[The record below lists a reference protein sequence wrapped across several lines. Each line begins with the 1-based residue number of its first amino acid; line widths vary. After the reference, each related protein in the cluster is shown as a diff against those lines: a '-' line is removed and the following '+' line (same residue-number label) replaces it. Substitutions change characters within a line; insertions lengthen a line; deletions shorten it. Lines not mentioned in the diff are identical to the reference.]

1 MIVIARRLA
10 GVLPYRA
17 IYFPSEKDISKLTS
31 ELRSTEMMRLFY
43 TQHDLETSPTL
54 IRRETAL
61 TVLNDLREPADR
73 IWGKFERPTRQEIRQ
88 AEKLGDRVEIIS
100 NGPTALHDFLSVYNA
115 FAASKPGVWTLSR
128 RAAERYAYNSDVRVL
143 YLDGR
148 PAVVNMVMRD
158 PEAHRVRGI
167 FSASRRLEAADKRN
181 ARIFG
186 HLNRLLHWRNMLL
199 YQEQG
204 FTTYD
209 WGGVTRD
216 AADGIAKFK
225 RSFGGQL
232 VLENIYFCARA
243 RRLSTGLLML
253 YQNLSARGRHLRRA
267 LREQAATTNS

>member
-31 ELRSTEMMRLFY
+31 ELRPTEMMRLFY
-43 TQHDLETSPTL
+43 TQHELAASPTL

-73 IWGKFERPTRQEIRQ
+73 IWRKFERFTRQEIRQ
-88 AEKLGDRVEIIS
+88 AERLGDRVEIIS
-100 NGPTALHDFLSVYNA
+100 NGPAPLHDFLSVYNA
-115 FAASKPGVWTLSR
+115 FATSKPGVWALSR
-128 RAAERYAYNSDVRVL
+128 RAAERYACNSDVRVL
-143 YLDGR
+143 YLDGQ

-158 PEAHRVRGI
+158 PEASRVRGI
-167 FSASRRLEAADKRN
+167 FSASRRLEAADKKN

-204 FTTYD
+204 FATYD
-209 WGGVTRD
+209 WGGVTPD

-232 VLENIYFCARA
+232 VRENVYLCARA
-243 RRLSTGLLML
+243 RRLGVGVLLL

>member
-73 IWGKFERPTRQEIRQ
+73 IWGKFERPTPQEIRQ
-88 AEKLGDRVEIIS
+88 AEKLGDRIEIIS
-100 NGPTALHDFLSVYNA
+100 NGPAALHDFLSVYNA
-115 FAASKPGVWTLSR
+115 FAASKPGVWALSW
-128 RAAERYAYNSDVRVL
+128 RAAERYACNSDVRVL

-158 PEAHRVRGI
+158 AEAHRVRGI

-186 HLNRLLHWRNMLL
+186 HFNRLLHWRNMLL

-209 WGGVTRD
+209 CGGVTPD
-216 AADGIAKFK
+216 AGDGIAKFK

-243 RRLSTGLLML
+243 RRLSTGVLML

>member
-10 GVLPYRA
+10 GILPYRA
-17 IYFPSEKDISKLTS
+17 IYFPSEKDIGKLTS

-43 TQHDLETSPTL
+43 TQHDLEASPTL

-73 IWGKFERPTRQEIRQ
+73 IWGKFERFTRQEIRQ

-100 NGPTALHDFLSVYNA
+100 NGPAALPDFLSVYNA
-115 FAASKPGVWTLSR
+115 FAASRPGVWALSR
-128 RAAERYAYNSDVRVL
+128 RAAGRYASNSDVRVL
-143 YLDGR
+143 YLDGQ

-158 PEAHRVRGI
+158 PQAHRVRGI
-167 FSASRRLEAADKRN
+167 FSASRRLEATDKRN
-181 ARIFG
+181 ARLFG

-204 FTTYD
+204 FRTYD
-209 WGGVTRD
+209 WGGVSPD

-225 RSFGGQL
+225 CSFGGQL
-232 VLENIYFCARA
+232 VRENIYFCARA
-243 RRLSTGLLML
+243 RRLSKGVLTLFD
-253 YQNLSARGRHLRRA
+253 NLSARGRHLRRE
-267 LREQAATTNS
+267 LREQTATTNA